1 MGRRAG
7 MAAATA
13 AAMAAAMM
21 LAGCSGGTTTGGPA
35 AIGAAAPTTSGGA
48 TPGGSSG
55 SASGGATSSGTTSPT
70 STPVPGAPW
79 VVSLGDSFISG
90 EAGRWAGNSDTSNA
104 IDDALGPTAYYDN
117 PSNTGELIPLCH
129 RSKSAMIHIGQDTK
143 GDPVN
148 SLNLA
153 CSGAKTTTFTDSDG
167 DFKPGLD
174 FYSTGG
180 RQGQALMLQQFASA
194 NDVRMVV
201 VSIGGN
207 DFGFGPIAT
216 ACVKAFV
223 FDENYCQ
230 DDPAVTKYL
239 QPSFVE
245 KTTANI
251 AVALQNVRKAMQ
263 AAGKKDGTW
272 SLVVNLNPDTLPR
285 SGDFRYPQTET
296 RQSTGGCGFYNTDA
310 DWAATT
316 LVTTIR
322 RAQQNAL
329 GRSGVTPSAVLDLS
343 SALAERQLCST
354 STSLVENTPGRSWK
368 AAGAVDLT
376 EWSNQ
381 VFAFD
386 SGPHFS
392 QESLHPSYWGQLA
405 FRSCVRQAWND
416 GSPKGGACTRSADGL
431 SSLGEPVMTLS

>member
-1 MGRRAG
+1 MGRAG
-7 MAAATA
+7 VGAAAPVAAVTA
-13 AAMAAAMM
+13 VV
-21 LAGCSGGTTTGGPA
+21 LLLVGCSGGTTTGGPA
-35 AIGAAAPTTSGGA
+35 AIGAAGSSGGASAGGSPSGGA
-48 TPGGSSG
+48 T
-55 SASGGATSSGTTSPT
+55 TSGTASPT

-117 PSNTGELIPLCH
+117 ASNTGELIPLCH
-129 RSKSAMIHIGQDTK
+129 RSKSAMIHIGQDAK

-174 FYSTGG
+174 FYDSGG
-180 RQGQALMLQQFASA
+180 KQGQALMLRQFAAA

-223 FDENYCQ
+223 FDEKYCQ

-239 QPSFVE
+239 EPSFVE
-245 KTTANI
+245 TTTANI
-251 AVALQNVRKAMQ
+251 AVALQNVRKAMR
-263 AAGKKDGTW
+263 AAGKKDGSWT
-272 SLVVNLNPDTLPR
+272 LVVNLNPDTLPL
-285 SGDFRYPQTET
+285 SGDFRYPQTEA
-296 RQSTGGCGFYNTDA
+296 RQTTGGCGFYNTDA

-316 LVTTIR
+316 LVATIR

-354 STSLVENTPGRSWK
+354 STSLVEKTPGKSWQ

-405 FRSCVRQAWND
+405 FRSCVRQVWNS
-416 GSPKGGACTRSADGL
+416 GSPKGGACVRTGTGL
-431 SSLGEPVMTLS
+431 SSVGEPVMTLQ